1 MDREHVIAT
10 LREHEAEL
18 KNAGIVHLFLFGSI
32 ARGEAGPESD
42 ALKSVRLFHL
52 GLSVF
57 IRGLIWNTE
66 GA

>member
-1 MDREHVIAT
+1 LKGFAANGIGALPTAT
-10 LREHEAEL
+10 A
-18 KNAGIVHLFLFGSI
+18 
-32 ARGEAGPESD
+32 EAGPESD